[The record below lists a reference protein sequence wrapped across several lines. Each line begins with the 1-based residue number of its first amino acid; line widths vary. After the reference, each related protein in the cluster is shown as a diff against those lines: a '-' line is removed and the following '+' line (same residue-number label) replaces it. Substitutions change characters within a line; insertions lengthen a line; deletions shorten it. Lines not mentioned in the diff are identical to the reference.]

1 MVKSMTKLVIV
12 ESPTKAKT
20 LARFLG
26 DKYQIEATMGHVM
39 DLPKSELGVDVKVV
53 TRVYQRFREA
63 LYHLCELEACKLKE
77 VTFTDVF
84 KRDGIP
90 IFNHRNE
97 YVIKQFIDIY
107 FGYVSP

>member
-1 MVKSMTKLVIV
+1 MEQCDTKKSLKKL
-12 ESPTKAKT
+12 SPELDILQRFYQLQPAYR
-20 LARFLG
+20 LAN
-26 DKYQIEATMGHVM
+26 D
-39 DLPKSELGVDVKVV
+39 LGVDVKVV